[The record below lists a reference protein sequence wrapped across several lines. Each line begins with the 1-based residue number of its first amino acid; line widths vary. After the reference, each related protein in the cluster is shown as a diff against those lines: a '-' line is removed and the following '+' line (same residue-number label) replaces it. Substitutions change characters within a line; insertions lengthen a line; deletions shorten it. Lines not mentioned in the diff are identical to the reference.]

1 MKFRNPNNGYE
12 EEVSNLVWLWCLL
25 FGFIYFAIKGV
36 WTHAIVGLVL
46 AMVTMGFSW
55 LIYPF
60 FAKGAI
66 IKKMVFIRQ
75 FGAIYELFGL

>member
-66 IKKMVFIRQ
+66 IKNYQKKGWVIV
-75 FGAIYELFGL
+75 E